1 MYLDQPKSFGL
12 SPRAPDYYRDSE
24 ILCKDGTYDRVAGI
38 FAPCRYKGG
47 EAIPAKYRPL
57 PTKRNELTAD
67 QIIAQNAFLAKVA
80 ASKPKRR
87 GLPPMAVR
95 FR

>member
-1 MYLDQPKSFGL
+1 MYLEPIRAVGLPAGYTMQYSLTGTSRMVKIPPPK
-12 SPRAPDYYRDSE
+12 
-24 ILCKDGTYDRVAGI
+24 K
-38 FAPCRYKGG
+38 K
-47 EAIPAKYRPL
+47 
-57 PTKRNELTAD
+57 NNLTAA

-80 ASKPKRR
+80 ASKPKRQ

>member
-1 MYLDQPKSFGL
+1 MYLEPIRAVGLPAGYYMQYSPTGL
-12 SPRAPDYYRDSE
+12 SRM
-24 ILCKDGTYDRVAGI
+24 
-38 FAPCRYKGG
+38 YK
-47 EAIPAKYRPL
+47 IPKPK
-57 PTKRNELTAD
+57 KRSALTAE

-87 GLPPMAVR
+87 GLPPMAVN